1 MRPSLSAL
9 VIAGLAAA
17 AGSVDVGAAEPPV
30 LKSGMWEV
38 TTINAQ
44 VPPDRRPVTTM
55 CLDESVQ
62 AQMREFGMG
71 AAKDMCTQDERSVEG
86 NRMTMSATCKD
97 GQSTMKAKSVMTFN
111 GNTAYHMD
119 GTATYDPPIPNMPGE
134 LKTSVDGR
142 WVGPCKPGQQPGD
155 ITLANGQTI
164 NVKQM
169 LQSKPAGSI
178 APMIKK

>member
-1 MRPSLSAL
+1 MRPSLSSL
-9 VIAGLAAA
+9 VIAAVATA
-17 AGSVDVGAAEPPV
+17 TVSSVAFAAEPPV

-38 TTINAQ
+38 TTFNAQ

-71 AAKDMCTQDERSVEG
+71 QAKDMCTQDERNVEG

-97 GQSTMKAKSVMTFN
+97 GQTTMKAKSVMTFN

-119 GTATYDPPIPNMPGE
+119 GTATYDPPLPNMPKE
-134 LKTSVDGR
+134 MKTSVDGR

-155 ITLANGQTI
+155 ITLANGQVI

-169 LQSKPAGSI
+169 MQGKPSGSI
-178 APMIKK
+178 APPTKK

>member
-71 AAKDMCTQDERSVEG
+71 QAKDICTQNERSVEG

-119 GTATYDPPIPNMPGE
+119 GTATYDPPMSNMPPE
-134 LKTSVDGR
+134 LKTSVDGK

-169 LQSKPAGSI
+169 MQPKPAGSI
-178 APMIKK
+178 APPIKK